1 MVYLAIKWWIFP
13 WQTGNVITRG
23 YVAMEFT
30 EAQIIQIWGANHPI
44 TQGIHTY
51 HWDSPGKMVNYQWEL
66 SMGIINILDIH

>member
-1 MVYLAIKWWIFP
+1 
-13 WQTGNVITRG
+13 
-23 YVAMEFT
+23 MEFT